1 MQKLTICL
9 YIFCFS
15 FIKTAAQTTDLSIV
29 VEAQNISGVSVSQ
42 VNIYQD
48 YQYIITIINSGNPVN
63 NATFSQT
70 LSANVNYYNATSQN
84 PTGGASNVSNLTF
97 VGNELAGTIANL
109 PSNSSVEVLVIVR
122 APITPGGI
130 ATNVIIVPP
139 NGTTDTNTSNNQSI
153 ISIDVNDIPID
164 FSVTYSQIT
173 PPEGTGIGNWNDI
186 VTYQFTITNNTNVSF
201 PLASF
206 NGRMQLANASNFGYP
221 NVAFETIT
229 CIGGTNGM
237 QCPDV
242 SIVPQFNSEVFTANP
257 DSTVLFEYDDSI
269 EFNAN
274 SALIFEI
281 IYKYLD
287 PNCSLDIAP
296 LAVNSFI
303 EIDINHFNQS
313 PNVSNSVFTQLIE
326 TTECSVTD
334 LCIETTQINPLPS
347 QVVNWDEEVT
357 FETIACNNGPLDAY
371 GRFFLQN
378 LSGNIDWNIVSITCD
393 ATTGN
398 ITCNDF
404 NLINQGVFWSSN
416 EFIIPANVTIT
427 ITTVLKFIDPD
438 DCTTGPPT
446 NSLGHVRSG
455 INLLEPTIIES
466 DITNNAESDYVI
478 LPALDP
484 CDPSEVVDL
493 QITKIQTSPVLPLG
507 GDGNNTISWG
517 NVTYEITATNPN
529 ATTDALVTIED
540 YMPNGLNTLTSGAL
554 VSVNCISAT
563 GTATCPTINN
573 ANIGVLLDGVPE
585 AGIEDVFWSITTA
598 DNYTLPAQSSITFQV
613 VIDWQPQC
621 YNGDIIATNGVKIT
635 SIGDIPDD
643 SQANN
648 MVFVDTYFAPCVDL
662 VVQTYPEF
670 TQVNVNQDFNWI
682 IDITNSNTSSS
693 AINIDFQDILGTEFI
708 INGTPTCAVINGN
721 ATCASFNIN
730 GSIITGLIPNMD
742 AASTLQITIPVT
754 APSFGGAFTNNA
766 QAIPNPSDNQE
777 QTIETNISISNVQI
791 ISPTVLKSFT
801 PNQILV
807 GQESVLEFTVT
818 NLSGNP
824 SQTNIDFTDNLPS
837 GLTIS
842 GPITWVQSNGCT
854 ATFTGNNGDTTVMVN
869 NLMFPAGVDT
879 CTFSVPVTSTI
890 VGNFLNDATNFSD
903 QNNIDTS
910 QASANL
916 DVIADNTDVDI
927 EVLKTV
933 SPTQVFVGE
942 NVTFT
947 ISISNLGTTEA
958 TNILIQ
964 ESLPAGYLFIS
975 ASSSVGSYDNTPSI
989 WSVNS
994 LLPNQTETLT
1004 IIAQVISSENLINIA
1019 SLDTVTQ
1026 TDRDRTNNE
1035 DTAEV
1040 TILMT
1045 DVDIEVLKTVSPTE
1059 SSIGETVIFT
1069 ITASNIGTTN
1079 ATNISIY
1086 ESLPI
1091 GYIYIN
1097 SNVSYGTYNDAT
1109 YLWTIPGLAPNQIEG
1124 LTISA
1129 QVISA
1134 NNLLNTANLDSVT
1147 EIDRDETNNEDFAEV
1162 FVNNCLS
1169 ISQGFSPN
1177 NDGNNDVFVIN
1188 CIEDYPIN
1196 NIKIFNRYGT
1206 LVYETNNY
1214 KNNWNGKPNRGT
1226 PKSNTLL
1233 PVGTYYYLITIDTI
1247 QNPFVGWLYL
1257 NY

>member
-1 MQKLTICL
+1 MQKLAICL

-15 FIKTAAQTTDLSIV
+15 FIKVAAQTTDLSIV
-29 VEAQNISGVSVSQ
+29 VEAQNISGISVSQ

-97 VGNELAGTIANL
+97 TGNELAGTIANL
-109 PSNSSVEVLVIVR
+109 PSNSSVEVLVSVR
-122 APITPGGI
+122 APIIPGGI
-130 ATNVIIVPP
+130 ATNVIVVSP
-139 NGTTDTNTSNNQSI
+139 NGTTDNNTSNNQSI

-173 PPEGTGIGNWNDI
+173 PPQGTGIGNWNDI

-206 NGRMQLANASNFGYP
+206 NGRMQLANASSFGYP

-257 DSTVLFEYDDSI
+257 DSTVFFEYDDSI

-281 IYKYLD
+281 TYKYLD

-303 EIDINHFNQS
+303 EIDINHINQS
-313 PNVSNSVFTQLIE
+313 PNVSNSVFIQLIE

-404 NLINQGVFWSSN
+404 NLINQGVFWSSS

-455 INLLEPTIIES
+455 INLLEPIIIES

-484 CDPSEVVDL
+484 CDTSEVVDL
-493 QITKIQTSPVLPLG
+493 QITKIQT
-507 GDGNNTISWG
+507 DR
-517 NVTYEITATNPN
+517 
-529 ATTDALVTIED
+529 
-540 YMPNGLNTLTSGAL
+540 
-554 VSVNCISAT
+554 
-563 GTATCPTINN
+563 
-573 ANIGVLLDGVPE
+573 
-585 AGIEDVFWSITTA
+585 
-598 DNYTLPAQSSITFQV
+598 
-613 VIDWQPQC
+613 
-621 YNGDIIATNGVKIT
+621 
-635 SIGDIPDD
+635 
-643 SQANN
+643 
-648 MVFVDTYFAPCVDL
+648 
-662 VVQTYPEF
+662 YP
-670 TQVNVNQDFNWI
+670 
-682 IDITNSNTSSS
+682 
-693 AINIDFQDILGTEFI
+693 
-708 INGTPTCAVINGN
+708 
-721 ATCASFNIN
+721 
-730 GSIITGLIPNMD
+730 
-742 AASTLQITIPVT
+742 
-754 APSFGGAFTNNA
+754 
-766 QAIPNPSDNQE
+766 
-777 QTIETNISISNVQI
+777 
-791 ISPTVLKSFT
+791 
-801 PNQILV
+801 
-807 GQESVLEFTVT
+807 
-818 NLSGNP
+818 
-824 SQTNIDFTDNLPS
+824 
-837 GLTIS
+837 
-842 GPITWVQSNGCT
+842 
-854 ATFTGNNGDTTVMVN
+854 
-869 NLMFPAGVDT
+869 
-879 CTFSVPVTSTI
+879 
-890 VGNFLNDATNFSD
+890 
-903 QNNIDTS
+903 
-910 QASANL
+910 
-916 DVIADNTDVDI
+916 
-927 EVLKTV
+927 
-933 SPTQVFVGE
+933 
-942 NVTFT
+942 
-947 ISISNLGTTEA
+947 
-958 TNILIQ
+958 
-964 ESLPAGYLFIS
+964 
-975 ASSSVGSYDNTPSI
+975 
-989 WSVNS
+989 
-994 LLPNQTETLT
+994 
-1004 IIAQVISSENLINIA
+1004 
-1019 SLDTVTQ
+1019 
-1026 TDRDRTNNE
+1026 TNNE

-1079 ATNISIY
+1079 ATNVSIY

-1109 YLWTIPGLAPNQIEG
+1109 YLWTIPGLAPNQTEV

-1147 EIDRDETNNEDFAEV
+1147 EIDRDETNNEGFAEV

-1177 NDGNNDVFVIN
+1177 NDGNNDIFIIN
-1188 CIEDYPIN
+1188 CIEDYPKN
-1196 NIKIFNRYGT
+1196 NVKIFNRNGT

-1233 PVGTYYYLITIDTI
+1233 PVGTYYYIITIDTI